1 MENLKSRAQLLIIAG
16 YLIWSFDYSIYRY
29 MFPQYINPLAMTML
43 TLVVSGVICLLSFIW
58 IKGERIDRRDLS
70 VFAVAGLLMGV
81 VKKGAMM
88 VGMSDTTPIDAA
100 IISTLGPVMV
110 MILAAFLRI
119 DRLTT
124 RKILGIVMGI
134 VGALIIVVWGRAPE
148 SAPDRAVGNL
158 IILLSTFALS
168 VYLVWARKIV
178 KKYKTK
184 TLLRWVYI
192 WAGIFA
198 LPFTI
203 YYYPHID
210 FQGFSTKAWWLFFY
224 VLLVP
229 TLLPNYIVLSS
240 LRYVNPTLVSVYS
253 YIMPVFAILLSV
265 VLGQDTLS
273 WERMLACIMVFV
285 GVNLVVKAYKPK
297 VRKSA

>member
-1 MENLKSRAQLLIIAG
+1 
-16 YLIWSFDYSIYRY
+16 

-58 IKGERIDRRDLS
+58 IKGERIDRRDFS

-119 DRLTT
+119 DKLTT

-210 FQGFSTKAWWLFFY
+210 FQGFNTKAWWLFFY